1 MRMNTLPL
9 LAIALL
15 TAGLVSC
22 AKDTEDLAQSAG
34 ILPSTCGSDGA
45 RVQATVDGNSYC
57 GNAQVLATGD
67 EGTVIVTGV
76 DLLGNTL
83 IIQADSLVV
92 GTQAITEATNGVMYM
107 HSGTPYVVQQGQP
120 GTLHI
125 TQVDTVAHILKADFD
140 VLLRNEMS
148 GASHAV
154 QGSLDVVYTT
164 GG

>member
-67 EGTVIVTGV
+67 EGSVMVTGI

-83 IIQADSLVV
+83 VIQLDSLAL
-92 GTQAITEATNGVMYM
+92 GQQAITDATNGLLYM
-107 HSGTPYVVQQGQP
+107 ASGTPYVVEPGNP
-120 GTLHI
+120 GTLTI
-125 TQVDTVAHILKADFD
+125 TQVDTSARTVKADFD
-140 VLLRNEMS
+140 AMLRNEMS
-148 GASHAV
+148 GNARHV
-154 QGSLDVVYTT
+154 VGSLDVVYTN
-164 GG
+164 